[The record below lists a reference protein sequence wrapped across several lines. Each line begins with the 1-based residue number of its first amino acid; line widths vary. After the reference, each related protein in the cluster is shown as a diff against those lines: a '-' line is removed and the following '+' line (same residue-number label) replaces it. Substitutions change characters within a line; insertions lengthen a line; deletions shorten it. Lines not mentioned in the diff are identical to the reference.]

1 MALRQLVVGI
11 AGGSG
16 SGKSTMVERLLG
28 GPLKESISVLP
39 HDHYYHSQEHLP
51 AALRETHNWD
61 HPDSIDNQLF
71 ATHLLQLKNGDD
83 VERPVYCFK
92 THRRLPDRNL
102 VTSKP
107 IILVEGILL
116 LAIPV
121 IRELIDWRIY
131 IDAPSD
137 ERILRRI
144 VRDTTERGRSLQSV
158 IDQYRGSA
166 RPMHEEWIEPSCTSA
181 HLIVPNEHEASFI
194 VSCRII
200 ENALGN
206 MLQAG
211 S

>member
-1 MALRQLVVGI
+1 MTLRQLVIGI

-16 SGKSTMVERLLG
+16 SGKSTLVDLLLRSPIG
-28 GPLKESISVLP
+28 DSISVLP
-39 HDHYYHSQEHLP
+39 HDHYYYSDDKMPES
-51 AALRETHNWD
+51 LRASDNWD

-71 ATHLLQLKNGDD
+71 ASHLHELRRGVNIN
-83 VERPVYCFK
+83 RPVYCFK
-92 THRRLPDRNL
+92 THSRLPDT
-102 VTSKP
+102 VQVPSKP

-121 IRELIDWRIY
+121 IRELIDWRVY

-144 VRDTTERGRSLQSV
+144 LRDTTERGRSLQSV

-166 RPMHEEWIEPSCTSA
+166 RPMHEAWIEPSRSVA
-181 HLIVPNEHEASFI
+181 HLIVPNQHEANFA

-200 ENALGN
+200 ESALAN
-206 MLQAG
+206 MLKR
-211 S
+211 